1 MTTSRARKTVFLQ
14 QDEEELLTLAA
25 WAVLRAGMPQA
36 VGCWGSSLMPC
47 VFFLQSQQV
56 TQSWVIL
63 KSTNNK
69 TAGHTCAAQPHD
81 TGSVRGLWWES
92 SVTYSAC
99 WRARLCRHT
108 CLTLTSR
115 KPVAGS
121 TLLSLISIIREDVR
135 GEPALISLSKAP
147 CQLGNLCTGLW
158 CTTQRISCDWAF
170 ALPTVSSDFSAAKN
184 HMLLRQC
191 VSSPESAVRQVLFL
205 KLLLW
210 REELQASCRSMYAPL
225 PLHTLRYLA
234 QQFLCVICFWEKGI
248 LFCLSCIWSFRFQS
262 MAL

>member
-1 MTTSRARKTVFLQ
+1 MLHSHTT
-14 QDEEELLTLAA
+14 
-25 WAVLRAGMPQA
+25 QA
-36 VGCWGSSLMPC
+36 
-47 VFFLQSQQV
+47 QSG
-56 TQSWVIL
+56 
-63 KSTNNK
+63 
-69 TAGHTCAAQPHD
+69 ACD
-81 TGSVRGLWWES
+81 ES

-170 ALPTVSSDFSAAKN
+170 ALPTVSSDFSVAKN

-191 VSSPESAVRQVLFL
+191 CLITWECSETSPLLKAASLKGGATGVLQINVCTPPIAHTQVSSSTVPLCNLFL
-205 KLLLW
+205 RSYSVCHVFGLLDFSLW
-210 REELQASCRSMYAPL
+210 HYKYSGGKEHGANNAFANLLFLPHLKILSRWKGFICKKESIRLTEEK
-225 PLHTLRYLA
+225 
-234 QQFLCVICFWEKGI
+234 W
-248 LFCLSCIWSFRFQS
+248 
-262 MAL
+262 

>member
-170 ALPTVSSDFSAAKN
+170 ALPTVSSDFSVAKN

-191 VSSPESAVRQVLFL
+191 CLITWECSETSPLLKAASLKGGATGVLQINVCTPPIAHTQVSSSTVPLYNLFL
-205 KLLLW
+205 
-210 REELQASCRSMYAPL
+210 RERDP
-225 PLHTLRYLA
+225 
-234 QQFLCVICFWEKGI
+234 I
-248 LFCLSCIWSFRFQS
+248 LFVMYLVF
-262 MAL
+262 